1 VVTGVDIAHP
11 GSVVAA
17 PASAWCRHNPGIA
30 PRSAVITTQMRLVAI
45 IPHQSAFSAQLRF
58 PLTILSRSARAGEY
72 DAAINRHLGG
82 RLRDLR
88 ENDGMDGARLAAK
101 LQATTEE
108 ISGYE
113 QGSIQISSDTLLRLC
128 RVFNVDPSYF
138 FNEFDVDE

>member
-1 VVTGVDIAHP
+1 M
-11 GSVVAA
+11 S
-17 PASAWCRHNPGIA
+17 
-30 PRSAVITTQMRLVAI
+30 
-45 IPHQSAFSAQLRF
+45 
-58 PLTILSRSARAGEY
+58 
-72 DAAINRHLGG
+72 AINRHVGG